1 MIEAH
6 LENVLTYCE
15 HRITNATIEGL
26 WDADDLT
33 DSPTAYF
40 LVRLRVA
47 N

>member
-1 MIEAH
+1 VAH
-6 LENVLTYCE
+6 NSPAYLHWLPS
-15 HRITNATIEGL
+15 G